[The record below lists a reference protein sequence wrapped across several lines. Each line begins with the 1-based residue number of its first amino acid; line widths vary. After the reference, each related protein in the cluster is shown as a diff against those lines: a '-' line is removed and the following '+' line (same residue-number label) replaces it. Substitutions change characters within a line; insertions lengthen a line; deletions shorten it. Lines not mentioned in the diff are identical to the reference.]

1 MPKKYREMKLLA
13 DDVTCTSCAEDM
25 EKILRETRGIVD
37 AEVNYNEDTISV
49 RYDPEIID
57 RKKVYLAVRKLGS
70 IKKILSE
77 S

>member
-1 MPKKYREMKLLA
+1 MELLA
-13 DDVTCTSCAEDM
+13 GDIVCLSCVEDM
-25 EKILRETRGIVD
+25 EKILRETMGIIE
-37 AEVNYNEDTISV
+37 AAVNYNENTIFV

-57 RKKVYLAVRKLGS
+57 RKKVYIAVRKLGS